1 MKILTRIFGVCIA
14 LILTSMVFL
23 ETMNL
28 TIRQDELNNCIS
40 TAVTTTQIVMKE
52 NIEDA
57 IYGTD
62 NARQKITSN
71 EDYLKLFK
79 RNLDELRTTNS
90 KYDIKVYGVDY
101 SKGYI
106 DVGVESTY
114 PMFNGETKT
123 ITGRQTNLIEVY
135 KSGEQIKETYGH
147 PTDTF
152 AYSVDYDYTGSV
164 QTWTVPKS
172 GQYKIEAW
180 GASSG
185 NSLINEK
192 KQYTNEKDSNGNKIP
207 TNVGFGG
214 YSVGYINIDE
224 GEKLYI
230 SVGGQGQDGII
241 GKAKGGWNGGGDGD
255 WDRYDI
261 EDNGHEASAGGG
273 GATSVTNSLISD
285 GQLKNYA
292 NQKDSAVVLVA
303 GGGGS
308 GGSENYSNSKPS
320 TKYMHAGGVKGNNG
334 GIYEICDYYP
344 GITANAKGGTQT
356 SGYRFGEG
364 QTAVRYANLYENSE
378 VGAGGGG
385 WYGGFSCT
393 DSSNAMWSNGAG
405 GSGYIGY
412 SELTDGKDTQKH
424 MAGYHVATS
433 DDESTKTISVD
444 KADRTAKADTAKIG
458 NGFVRITYIPEE
470 GSSSYVPLLTLVKD
484 NDGDNKVSPGDLL
497 ETTADFYS
505 GGATVKRPGKFVC
518 LSVDNGYAQL
528 MSTDSYKFQK
538 FNANG
543 SEVFDN
549 GVSYLKY
556 DGSKADKALNGDFY
570 NSLSDNTKKA
580 LKQVELTQ
588 TCYEKSSTQLTDSDI
603 VNTTIGGNVNYIS
616 KQASVLVG
624 QHSKKAASYE
634 MIGNKKYIYLP
645 DIEDLADVIN
655 NGKLN
660 QTVFNKTIAPN
671 RVAWTRSVSTDGNVI
686 AIEGANAGVVKVDDN
701 IAGYELHPTFTIDS
715 TAIVLGTYRNWGT
728 PVFND

>member
-1 MKILTRIFGVCIA
+1 MKILTRIFGVCIM
-14 LILTSMVFL
+14 LVLTSMVFL

-71 EDYLKLFK
+71 EDYLSLFK

-135 KSGEQIKETYGH
+135 KSGEHVKETYGH

-152 AYSVDYDYTGSV
+152 AYSADYDYTGSV

-207 TNVGFGG
+207 TNIGFGG

-230 SVGGQGQDGII
+230 AVGGQGEDGII

-273 GATSVTNSLISD
+273 GATSVTNLLISD

-308 GGSENYSNSKPS
+308 GGSENYSNAKPS
-320 TKYMHAGGVKGNNG
+320 TKYMHAGGIKGNNG
-334 GIYEICDYYP
+334 GIYEICEYYP

-393 DSSNAMWSNGAG
+393 DSSMWSNGAG

-412 SELTDGKDTQKH
+412 SELTDGKDTEKH

-433 DDESTKTISVD
+433 DDASTKTISVD
-444 KADRTAKADTAKIG
+444 KADSAAKADTAKIG
-458 NGFVRITYIPEE
+458 NGWVRITYIPEE
-470 GSSSYVPLLTLVKD
+470 GSPSYVPLLTLVKD
-484 NDGDNKVSPGDLL
+484 NDGDNKVSAGDVL
-497 ETTADFYS
+497 EITADFYA
-505 GGATVKRPGKFVC
+505 GGTVVPRPSEFVC
-518 LSVDNGYAQL
+518 LNVENGYAQL
-528 MSTDSYKFQK
+528 MSTKFYKSLK
-538 FNANG
+538 IGATGTETYEDGGN
-543 SEVFDN
+543 
-549 GVSYLKY
+549 YLKY

-570 NSLSDNTKKA
+570 NLLSDNTKKA
-580 LKQVELTQ
+580 LKQVELRQ
-588 TCYEKSSTQLTDSDI
+588 NCYESSSVPLTDSDI
-603 VNTTIGGNVNYIS
+603 TNTTLSGNINYLS
-616 KQASVLVG
+616 KKASVLVG

-645 DIEDLADVIN
+645 DIEDLADTIN
-655 NGKLN
+655 NGTLN
-660 QTVFNKTIAPN
+660 QTVFAKNGATNK
-671 RVAWTRSVSTDGNVI
+671 VAWTRSVSSDGNAI
-686 AIEGANAGVVKVDDN
+686 AINGSNAEVITSAEN
-701 IAGYELHPTFTIDS
+701 TSYELHPTFTIDT
-715 TAIVLGTYRNWGT
+715 TAVVLASYRYWGT
-728 PVFND
+728 PVSN